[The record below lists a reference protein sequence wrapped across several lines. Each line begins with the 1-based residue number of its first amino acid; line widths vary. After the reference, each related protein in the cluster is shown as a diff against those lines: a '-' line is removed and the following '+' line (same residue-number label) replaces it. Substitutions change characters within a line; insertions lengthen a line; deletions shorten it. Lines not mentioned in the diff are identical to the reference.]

1 MDKQK
6 FTYKVYDAKTRSF
19 IYEEDFTS
27 DNPFKDIAER
37 MSKEDI
43 SHGSLYIVAENE
55 NGQEAAYT
63 IVKKSG
69 TKFVKYEHCD
79 FPLSYIDFDIEPRYL
94 TCIDEVYNHYKYY
107 EITFDKDNL
116 RTNVRYGRIGADK
129 NDTFGEREY
138 DYPLSMYW
146 VKYYEK
152 LSKGYEDKSEL
163 KDFDNRQ
170 KKGIEYEPVKDK
182 YSKSLI
188 EFLIRK
194 QKDYVE
200 SNYSTGAAFSMEAV
214 KKSEKILEELKA
226 YADSSFSNKQFKIRE
241 LFKELVTIL
250 PRRIA
255 DVSNYL
261 NYITGLS
268 SEALMEH
275 IEQEEDLLNNFKD
288 LYVKKENEAEEKADN
303 KDILEA
309 NNLTATCTDY
319 KDIHMIEDKLDKD
332 MAAMKTVLAVKNKY
346 TNDRYIACK
355 KEKGIENR
363 GCHLLWHGS
372 RTENWWSIFKNG
384 LTLNNNA
391 IVTGKMFGQGLYFAP
406 KAEKSMNYT
415 SSSGSYWTGGN
426 DKTGF
431 MALYAVAMGKPY
443 EIDHALSSYFTEK
456 DLKHGC
462 HSVWGKAGRHLRN
475 DECIIY
481 DERQCNI
488 KFLLEVDR
496 EREKYLTPEFIK
508 AARNIKL
515 NQLKADKNG
524 LRAYMSLRTP
534 DSTFNRLDMDKNNK
548 VEFIYTY
555 DNTLTIKTYDKELKS
570 SEKELKSSEKELKFN
585 SYQTDYLKMMF
596 KENFTSNDRE
606 FDMLLEEKQKEVQ
619 KPKTKV
625 KKKEIEMSLLA

>member
-1 MDKQK
+1 
-6 FTYKVYDAKTRSF
+6 
-19 IYEEDFTS
+19 
-27 DNPFKDIAER
+27 
-37 MSKEDI
+37 
-43 SHGSLYIVAENE
+43 
-55 NGQEAAYT
+55 
-63 IVKKSG
+63 
-69 TKFVKYEHCD
+69 
-79 FPLSYIDFDIEPRYL
+79 
-94 TCIDEVYNHYKYY
+94 
-107 EITFDKDNL
+107 
-116 RTNVRYGRIGADK
+116 
-129 NDTFGEREY
+129 
-138 DYPLSMYW
+138 
-146 VKYYEK
+146 
-152 LSKGYEDKSEL
+152 
-163 KDFDNRQ
+163 
-170 KKGIEYEPVKDK
+170 
-182 YSKSLI
+182 
-188 EFLIRK
+188 
-194 QKDYVE
+194 
-200 SNYSTGAAFSMEAV
+200 
-214 KKSEKILEELKA
+214 
-226 YADSSFSNKQFKIRE
+226 
-241 LFKELVTIL
+241 
-250 PRRIA
+250 
-255 DVSNYL
+255 
-261 NYITGLS
+261 
-268 SEALMEH
+268 
-275 IEQEEDLLNNFKD
+275 
-288 LYVKKENEAEEKADN
+288 
-303 KDILEA
+303 
-309 NNLTATCTDY
+309 
-319 KDIHMIEDKLDKD
+319 MIEDKLDKD

-481 DERQCNI
+481 DERQCDI

-534 DSTFNRLDMDKNNK
+534 DSTFSRLNMDKNNK

-555 DNTLTIKTYDKELKS
+555 DNTLTIKAYDKELKS
-570 SEKELKSSEKELKFN
+570 SEKKLKFN